1 MSEDPVPGRKPG
13 APVPQKPVAYQGYLN
28 RNCVT
33 MAEVLKGAGYHTY
46 MSGKWH
52 LGMHGQE
59 KWPLQ
64 RGFDRFY
71 GILAGA
77 TSYLQPHGGRGLTLD
92 NTKLTP
98 PEAPYY
104 TTDAFTDY
112 AIEFLDSNKG
122 DGKPYFL
129 YLAYNAPHWPLHA
142 KQEDIDKFL
151 GKYDAGWEKIRE
163 ARFRRQAEL
172 GIVDDTWE
180 LAEWESRRWEDLTD
194 KEREDA
200 ALRMSVYAAQV
211 HCMDYNVGRVL
222 DWVEKSGE
230 KDNTLIVFLSDN
242 GACAEPHT
250 ETGFGTVADINDPNS
265 WVAPSYGLPWAQ
277 VSNTPLRK
285 YKVRAY
291 EGGLAVPLIVSWP
304 KRFSRYDGQ
313 IRDNVSFLP
322 DLMATFV
329 DVAGATYPATYNGND
344 IHPLEGKSLVP
355 TVRKPKTVLHD
366 YLFGEHFDNCY
377 VRHGDWKAVKDE
389 KSKEWE
395 LFNIPADR
403 SERHNLAAQH
413 PEILD
418 ELVAR
423 WKEWAATHEVYPK
436 KLKK

>member
-1 MSEDPVPGRKPG
+1 
-13 APVPQKPVAYQGYLN
+13 
-28 RNCVT
+28 
-33 MAEVLKGAGYHTY
+33 MAFAARLR
-46 MSGKWH
+46 
-52 LGMHGQE
+52 
-59 KWPLQ
+59 P
-64 RGFDRFY
+64 FY

-230 KDNTLIVFLSDN
+230 KGQYADRFPLGQRRLRRAAYRDRFRHGGRHQRSQQLGGSLLRTAV
-242 GACAEPHT
+242 GAGEQHA
-250 ETGFGTVADINDPNS
+250 A
-265 WVAPSYGLPWAQ
+265 AQ
-277 VSNTPLRK
+277 VQGARLR
-285 YKVRAY
+285 
-291 EGGLAVPLIVSWP
+291 GAVWP
-304 KRFSRYDGQ
+304 FR
-313 IRDNVSFLP
+313 
-322 DLMATFV
+322 
-329 DVAGATYPATYNGND
+329 
-344 IHPLEGKSLVP
+344 
-355 TVRKPKTVLHD
+355 
-366 YLFGEHFDNCY
+366 
-377 VRHGDWKAVKDE
+377 
-389 KSKEWE
+389 
-395 LFNIPADR
+395 
-403 SERHNLAAQH
+403 
-413 PEILD
+413 
-418 ELVAR
+418 
-423 WKEWAATHEVYPK
+423 
-436 KLKK
+436 